1 MFISDWRGVG
11 WGGGVGGGVGGV
23 GVEILIGNNYLQMEA
38 IGAQNYKAYFETA
51 IIFVDSCVPIYP
63 YSSGLPKCLF
73 YVRTDLR
80 VEKFWIS
87 LTREQSLN
95 FNRQIAT

>member
-1 MFISDWRGVG
+1 MFISDWRGWVG
-11 WGGGVGGGVGGV
+11 

-38 IGAQNYKAYFETA
+38 IGAQNYKAYFKTA
-51 IIFVDSCVPIYP
+51 II
-63 YSSGLPKCLF
+63 